1 MDKFAAKAAPTV
13 KGKIV
18 GAALAAK
25 SVNWKMKDAKIRYRK
40 ILVRNEDETT
50 FSFRRSDLGQ
60 IGVYAYLSQ
69 HD

>member
-25 SVNWKMKDAKIRYRK
+25 SVNWKMKDAPKICVHLRTSAAK
-40 ILVRNEDETT
+40 I
-50 FSFRRSDLGQ
+50 SGGQ
-60 IGVYAYLSQ
+60 VSADSTAHRPTQ
-69 HD
+69 VTV